1 MVVEKVDYLVV
12 GDEPGPAKLEK
23 ARKYNIPEIT
33 EDQFLD
39 LILTKSGQ
47 KPKYVS
53 RTESE
58 DLGIDTSS
66 MHDTSPDLSE
76 TDQKEPIEAQTGGS
90 PSKTEQKNEIKKAS
104 PKSHTAV
111 KSEPSES
118 KKVLGKTTK
127 AELNS
132 SEASATKVNV
142 ISADNLTWTEKYK
155 PTNMKAVIG
164 KLTGQ
169 ACGLTK
175 SCNFSRPT
183 RRKQ

>member
-1 MVVEKVDYLVV
+1 M

-58 DLGIDTSS
+58 DLGIDSPS
-66 MHDTSPDLSE
+66 PPDLSE
-76 TDQKEPIEAQTGGS
+76 ADHKEPIEAKSDGS
-90 PSKTEQKNEIKKAS
+90 PSKTETKKIS
-104 PKSHTAV
+104 PKKLSV
-111 KSEPSES
+111 KSESSES
-118 KKVLGKTTK
+118 KEVTKVKKEVSEKTT
-127 AELNS
+127 S
-132 SEASATKVNV
+132 SSSSKNVTAKVNEV
-142 ISADNLTWTEKYK
+142 SADSLTWTEKYK

-164 KLTGQ
+164 KLTG
-169 ACGLTK
+169 
-175 SCNFSRPT
+175 
-183 RRKQ
+183 

>member
-1 MVVEKVDYLVV
+1 MVIEKVDYLVV

-53 RTESE
+53 RTVSE
-58 DLGIDTSS
+58 DLGIDSSS
-66 MHDTSPDLSE
+66 MHDMSPDLSE
-76 TDQKEPIEAQTGGS
+76 TDQKEPIKAQTDGFQ
-90 PSKTEQKNEIKKAS
+90 SKTEQKNEIKKTS
-104 PKSHTAV
+104 PKKSSKNHTPV

-118 KKVLGKTTK
+118 NKEVTKIKEEELEKTTT
-127 AELNS
+127 NQS
-132 SEASATKVNV
+132 SSKDSAPKVNDV
-142 ISADNLTWTEKYK
+142 PADNLTWTEKYK

-164 KLTGQ
+164 KLTSQ
-169 ACGLTK
+169 AGR
-175 SCNFSRPT
+175 S
-183 RRKQ
+183 